1 MLDQFSRALL
11 DFERGWWHLPGP
23 KDEMIGEALGCS
35 SAAYYDA
42 LVILLEDPAA
52 HSYDPLTVRRLCRL
66 RENALAC
73 GATGTG
79 RS

>member
-35 SAAYYDA
+35 SAEYYDA
-42 LVILLEDPAA
+42 LVNLLEAPAA
-52 HSYDPLTVRRLCRL
+52 RSYDPLTVRRLCRV
-66 RENALAC
+66 RENALAR